1 MSDAYI
7 LAETVKCFM
16 KARIVVY
23 LHGTKLE
30 YFSRETKD
38 ELIKRVKTSDYLDG
52 QATDGAYVRLN
63 LSQVPVIEVSD
74 K

>member
-1 MSDAYI
+1 MSDDYI
-7 LAETVKCFM
+7 LAEAVKCFM
-16 KARIVVY
+16 KTRIVVY
-23 LHGTKLE
+23 LQGTKLE

-38 ELIKRVKTSDYLDG
+38 GLIKRMKTSDYLEV
-52 QATDGAYVRLN
+52 QAPDGAYVRLN